1 MCEYLNMDY
10 TTDFYLESCYLS
22 SSVPVELMR
31 HGEVMSLDH
40 EGGPEYAYG
49 PPT

>member
-1 MCEYLNMDY
+1 MCEYINMDY
-10 TTDFYLESCYLS
+10 STDFYLERCYLS
-22 SSVPVELMR
+22 SSVPVALMGY
-31 HGEVMSLDH
+31 GETMSLDH

>member
-1 MCEYLNMDY
+1 MDY
-10 TTDFYLESCYLS
+10 STDFYLESCYLS
-22 SSVPVELMR
+22 SSVPFALIC

-49 PPT
+49 PPPKI

>member
-1 MCEYLNMDY
+1 MNNS
-10 TTDFYLESCYLS
+10 TDFYVESCYLS
-22 SSVPVELMR
+22 SSVLVELMR

>member
-1 MCEYLNMDY
+1 MDY
-10 TTDFYLESCYLS
+10 STDFYLESCYLS

>member
-1 MCEYLNMDY
+1 MCDIINMDY
-10 TTDFYLESCYLS
+10 STDFYLESCYLS
-22 SSVPVELMR
+22 SSVPLELMR
-31 HGEVMSLDH
+31 HGEVMSLNH

>member
-1 MCEYLNMDY
+1 MDY
-10 TTDFYLESCYLS
+10 STDFYLESYYLS
-22 SSVPVELMR
+22 SSFPLELLR